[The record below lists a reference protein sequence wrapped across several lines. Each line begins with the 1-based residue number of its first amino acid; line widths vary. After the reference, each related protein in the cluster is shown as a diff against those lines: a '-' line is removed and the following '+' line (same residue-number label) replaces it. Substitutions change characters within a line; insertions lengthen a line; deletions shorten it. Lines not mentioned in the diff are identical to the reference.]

1 MTARLTGPITGPDFA
16 RAAQALVG
24 CPFRLHGRDP
34 ATGLDCIGLL
44 ESAMIACGLSASLP
58 VGYTL
63 RTGTWRGLAEIA
75 AGLGFAEQ
83 TGELVAG
90 DVVLFQPSPMQLH
103 FAVVT
108 PDGACLIEAHAG
120 LRRVVISPL
129 SGSHPPIG
137 QWRLTSPP

>member
-75 AGLGFAEQ
+75 AGLGFIEHSGPFA
-83 TGELVAG
+83 AG
-90 DVVLFQPSPMQLH
+90 DVVLFQPSPMQL
-103 FAVVT
+103 
-108 PDGACLIEAHAG
+108 G
-120 LRRVVISPL
+120 RRVARAGHLARPGL
-129 SGSHPPIG
+129 WG
-137 QWRLTSPP
+137 